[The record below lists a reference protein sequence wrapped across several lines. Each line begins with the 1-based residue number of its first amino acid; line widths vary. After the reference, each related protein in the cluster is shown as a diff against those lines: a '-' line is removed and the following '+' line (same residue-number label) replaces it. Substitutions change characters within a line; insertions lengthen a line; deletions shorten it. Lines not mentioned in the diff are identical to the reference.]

1 MRLRTFSIWVL
12 VLVLPVLAVSAHA
25 DILGAAAPYA
35 VIGGS
40 GVTNAGAGVLGA
52 TSVTGSVAALAANSC
67 TGFFLCDGGPGLIFG
82 GTAQVAN
89 ATALGVEGVGGADT
103 AELALLASG
112 PATDLTG
119 LTLGVGLQAS
129 LPPGVYSFSTTAAL
143 SNTLTL
149 AGGGNAAPVWIFQI
163 GSGLTTD
170 SLSHVV
176 VTGTGAASAGVYWV
190 IGTGGQTG
198 GATLGQDSTFQ
209 GNIFADSFVTL
220 QPGAQIT
227 CGRAF
232 ADTLVHFDGMSSA
245 PNENVVNSDLCASGS
260 PNGNNNG
267 VITPGGGVG
276 PGTPVPEPGTLALL
290 SSGLAIGLLMY
301 RKLSAAKCAVVNST
315 TTA

>member
-149 AGGGNAAPVWIFQI
+149 AGGGNAAPVHR
-163 GSGLTTD
+163 D
-170 SLSHVV
+170 
-176 VTGTGAASAGVYWV
+176 
-190 IGTGGQTG
+190 
-198 GATLGQDSTFQ
+198 
-209 GNIFADSFVTL
+209 
-220 QPGAQIT
+220 
-227 CGRAF
+227 
-232 ADTLVHFDGMSSA
+232 DG
-245 PNENVVNSDLCASGS
+245 
-260 PNGNNNG
+260 
-267 VITPGGGVG
+267 
-276 PGTPVPEPGTLALL
+276 
-290 SSGLAIGLLMY
+290 
-301 RKLSAAKCAVVNST
+301 
-315 TTA
+315 